1 MEKYFYRDKRVGIV
15 GGGQLGKMLIQSAL
29 DYNVTIHALD
39 PDPQAPC
46 KEVAHHFT
54 QGSLKDYDTLYA
66 FGQNC
71 DVLTI
76 EIEHVNTDALEA
88 LQKEGKEVYPSPDIV
103 RMIQDKRVQKQFLT
117 DHQLPTSP
125 FFLVKNKEEVVE
137 KVSEYPVVYKTGR
150 GGYDGKGVSVLK
162 SAEDAE
168 KVPEVPGLIEAFVPF
183 EKELA
188 VIVGRNVSGQIRVYP
203 VVEMVFHPEYNLVE
217 YLFSPA
223 EISEAVN
230 QQIEELGKKV
240 VSTLNYVG
248 VLAIELFLT
257 KEGEVLI
264 NEMAPRPHNSGHHTI
279 RSCPTSQFEQHMRA
293 ILDLPLG
300 DPRLTSPAAM
310 VNLLGADGFTGPAIY
325 EGIEKLLA
333 MDGVYPF
340 IYGKKQ
346 TRPFRKMG
354 HITIL
359 AEDKK
364 QLVHKIEEVKGTVT
378 VKAS

>member
-1 MEKYFYRDKRVGIV
+1 MEKYFYRNKRVGIV

-39 PDPQAPC
+39 PDPEAPC

-54 QGSLKDYDTLYA
+54 EGSLRDYDTLYA

-76 EIEHVNTDALEA
+76 EIEHVNTDALEV
-88 LQKEGKEVYPSPDIV
+88 LEKEGKEVYPSPDII

-125 FFLVKNKEEVVE
+125 FFLVENKEEVVE
-137 KVSEYPVVYKTGR
+137 KVKEYPVVYKTGR

-162 SAEDAE
+162 SVEDVD
-168 KVPEVPGLIEAFVPF
+168 KVPEVPGLIEEFIPF

-223 EISEAVN
+223 EISESIN
-230 QQIEELGKKV
+230 QQIEALGKKV
-240 VSTLNYVG
+240 VSILNYVG

-300 DPRLTSPAAM
+300 DPHLTSPAAM
-310 VNLLGADGFTGPAIY
+310 VNLLGAEGVTGAALY

-340 IYGKKQ
+340 IYGKAQ

-364 QLVHKIEEVKGTVT
+364 QLVKKIEEVKGTVT